1 MVREHDCGQEI
12 GFRKIFRLSL
22 HEYCRGERKA
32 RHQNQQKRRQDAER
46 PTRSK
51 VENAETLV
59 LNVLDYLID
68 NQIARDDKKDIDA
81 DKSAAKTGQADVR
94 PNNRKNCNR
103 AQAVDK
109 WSVYPDLVN

>member
-1 MVREHDCGQEI
+1 MHENRCRERTAH
-12 GFRKIFRLSL
+12 
-22 HEYCRGERKA
+22 H
-32 RHQNQQKRRQDAER
+32 HNQQKRRQNAESPAR
-46 PTRSK
+46 RK
-51 VENAETLV
+51 VENTETLV
-59 LNVLDYLID
+59 LNVLGDLID

-81 DKSAAKTGQADVR
+81 DKSATKIGQADVR